1 MTRRI
6 AIVIPAR
13 FQSSRFP
20 GKPMHS
26 VAGRSLVGRAWD
38 IAAAVQGV
46 TALCVATDDE
56 RIAEHVKGFGGRAVL
71 TPAACATGSD
81 RVAATLDALDEPVD
95 GVVNFQGDA
104 VLTPPWVL
112 QALVDVLR
120 NEDDVEMV
128 TPAVRLDRVRYDEF
142 LAAKEKSPSSGTAVT
157 MDHAGN
163 ALYFSKRVIPFIRNP
178 EKDFPPVFRHIGLY
192 GYTVDTLRRF
202 TSLPS
207 TALEK
212 AEGLEQLRALHN
224 GIPIRVV
231 EVDYRG
237 RTHWSIDT
245 PEDVTK
251 AEEIITREGE
261 LVSGGD

>member
-1 MTRRI
+1 
-6 AIVIPAR
+6 V
-13 FQSSRFP
+13 
-20 GKPMHS
+20 
-26 VAGRSLVGRAWD
+26 
-38 IAAAVQGV
+38 AAA
-46 TALCVATDDE
+46 
-56 RIAEHVKGFGGRAVL
+56 
-71 TPAACATGSD
+71 
-81 RVAATLDALDEPVD
+81 LDALGEPVD

-120 NEDDVEMV
+120 NEDSVEMV
-128 TPAVRLDRVRYDEF
+128 TPAVRLDRARYDEF
-142 LAAKEKSPSSGTAVT
+142 LVAKENSPSSGTTVT
-157 MDHAGN
+157 MDHESN

-178 EKDFPPVFRHIGLY
+178 EKEFPPVFRHIGLY
-192 GYTVDTLRRF
+192 GYTVETLRRF
-202 TSLPS
+202 TSLLP

-245 PEDVTK
+245 PEDVSK
-251 AEEIITREGE
+251 AEEIIAREGE
-261 LVSGGD
+261 FVGGRS